1 MKERKASVSDLTVD
15 DLFHAAFS
23 NDAVRICIVTARDDS
38 TFTARALTTQ
48 EIFRFDR
55 RSGVSIPF
63 EADGAVCTIDSVAP
77 LPDDI
82 RDALLGYDRRCRTSK
97 DPDAGRLTANER
109 HALLDAQKLYEVNPF
124 RR

>member
-1 MKERKASVSDLTVD
+1 MKERKTSVSDLMVN

-23 NDAVRICIVTARDDS
+23 NDAVKICIVTERDDS

-48 EIFRFDR
+48 ETFRFDR

-77 LPDDI
+77 LPNDV
-82 RDALLGYDRRCRTSK
+82 RDALLGHDRRCRTSK
-97 DPDAGRLTANER
+97 DPDAGRLSVTER
-109 HALLDAQKLYEVNPF
+109 HALLDAQKLYEVNRF